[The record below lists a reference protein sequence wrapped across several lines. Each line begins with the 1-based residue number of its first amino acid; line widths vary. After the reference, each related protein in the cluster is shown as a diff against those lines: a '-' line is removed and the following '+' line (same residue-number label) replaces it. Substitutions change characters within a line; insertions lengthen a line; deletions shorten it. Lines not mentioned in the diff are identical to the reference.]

1 MAHVGGRS
9 RVARRRVFLAEPA
22 HQAEV
27 LKERNMS
34 FLALAAILAIVAPI
48 SLLTWSL
55 ITADRSTRKRVQLNL
70 GLSKAIKKAPSSVPE
85 LVVGL
90 SRRSLPTGYVAWL
103 DKKLAGAG
111 RPKSWPMEKVLVAK
125 PIVALCLIIL
135 GLLAFSRALSPQAV
149 LGILAVGAAGYFLP
163 DLLLNNTAQ
172 KRRKAMHL
180 ALPNMLDQ
188 MLISVEA
195 GVGFEGAMAKA
206 AENSSG
212 PLADEFVRTLQD
224 IQVGRSRHEAYL
236 DLAERCGF
244 SELRSFIRAVV
255 QADQYGIAI
264 ANVLR
269 SQAKEMRLKRRQRAE
284 EHAMKIPVK
293 VLFPLV
299 ITILPAMFVI
309 ILGPPIINVIR
320 MFS

>member
-1 MAHVGGRS
+1 
-9 RVARRRVFLAEPA
+9 
-22 HQAEV
+22 
-27 LKERNMS
+27 MS
-34 FLALAAILAIVAPI
+34 LIPLAAILAIVAPVGY
-48 SLLTWSL
+48 LTWS
-55 ITADRSTRKRVQLNL
+55 IVTADRSTRKRIHLNL
-70 GLSKAIKKAPSSVPE
+70 GLAKAIKKAPSSVPE
-85 LVVGL
+85 IVAGF

-111 RPKSWPMEKVLVAK
+111 RPKTWPLDRVLMVK
-125 PIVALCLIIL
+125 PAMAIGVLFI
-135 GLLAFSRALSPQAV
+135 GLLVFGRLFSPQV
-149 LGILAVGAAGYFLP
+149 YLLIFIVGALAYFVP
-163 DLLLNNTAQ
+163 DLLLNSTAQ

-206 AENSSG
+206 ADNSSG

-224 IQVGRSRHEAYL
+224 IQVGRSRHEAYV
-236 DLAERCGF
+236 DLAERSSF
-244 SELRSFIRAVV
+244 PELRSFIRAVV

-269 SQAKEMRLKRRQRAE
+269 SQAKDMRLKRRQKAE

-299 ITILPAMFVI
+299 TTILPAMFII
-309 ILGPPIINVIR
+309 ILGPPILSVIR

>member
-1 MAHVGGRS
+1 
-9 RVARRRVFLAEPA
+9 
-22 HQAEV
+22 
-27 LKERNMS
+27 MS
-34 FLALAAILAIVAPI
+34 LISVAAILAIVAPV
-48 SLLTWSL
+48 SYLTWSL
-55 ITADRSTRKRVQLNL
+55 VTTDRSTRKRIHLNL
-70 GLSKAIKKAPSSVPE
+70 GLAKAAKQSSSSIPE
-85 LVVGL
+85 MLVGL
-90 SRRSLPTGYVAWL
+90 SRRSLPSGYLAWL

-111 RPKSWPMEKVLVAK
+111 RPKSWPMERMLVAK
-125 PIVALCLIIL
+125 PVVALGLMGLGLVIL
-135 GLLAFSRALSPQAV
+135 GRALSPQTFLV
-149 LGILAVGAAGYFLP
+149 LLILGIAAYFLP

-236 DLAERCGF
+236 DLAERSGF
-244 SELRSFIRAVV
+244 PELRSFIRAVV

-269 SQAKEMRLKRRQRAE
+269 TQAKEMRLKRRQKAE

-299 ITILPAMFVI
+299 ITILPAMFII
-309 ILGPPIINVIR
+309 ILGPPILNVIR

>member
-1 MAHVGGRS
+1 
-9 RVARRRVFLAEPA
+9 
-22 HQAEV
+22 
-27 LKERNMS
+27 MS
-34 FLALAAILAIVAPI
+34 LIPVAAILAIVAPI
-48 SLLTWSL
+48 SYLTWSVV
-55 ITADRSTRKRVQLNL
+55 TADRSTQKRIHLNL
-70 GLSKAIKKAPSSVPE
+70 GLTKAVKKSSSSVPE
-85 LVVGL
+85 MLVGF
-90 SRRSLPTGYVAWL
+90 SRRSLPSGYVIWL

-111 RPKSWPMEKVLVAK
+111 RPKNWPMERILVVK
-125 PIVALCLIIL
+125 PTVALCLVAL
-135 GLLAFSRALSPQAV
+135 GFVIFGRTLSPQTLLLILI
-149 LGILAVGAAGYFLP
+149 LGAGAYFLP
-163 DLLLNNTAQ
+163 DLLLNNTAK
-172 KRRKAMHL
+172 KRRRAMHL

-206 AENSSG
+206 ADNSSG

-236 DLAERCGF
+236 DLAERSGF
-244 SELRSFIRAVV
+244 PELRSFIRAVV

-264 ANVLR
+264 ASVLR
-269 SQAKEMRLKRRQRAE
+269 TQAKEMRLKRRQKAE

-299 ITILPAMFVI
+299 MTILPAMFVI
-309 ILGPPIINVIR
+309 ILGPPILNVIR

>member
-1 MAHVGGRS
+1 
-9 RVARRRVFLAEPA
+9 
-22 HQAEV
+22 
-27 LKERNMS
+27 MS
-34 FLALAAILAIVAPI
+34 LIPLAAIVAIMAPI
-48 SLLTWSL
+48 SYLTWSL
-55 ITADRSTRKRVQLNL
+55 VSTDRSSRKRIHLNL
-70 GLSKAIKKAPSSVPE
+70 GIAKAAAKKAPSSVPE
-85 LVVGL
+85 MFVGI
-90 SRRSLPTGYVAWL
+90 SRRFLPGGYVVWL

-111 RPKSWPMEKVLVAK
+111 RPKSWPMERVLVIK
-125 PIVALCLIIL
+125 PAIALCFVALELLIFGRIL
-135 GLLAFSRALSPQAV
+135 NPQLFLV
-149 LGILAVGAAGYFLP
+149 ILALGAAAYFLP

-172 KRRKAMHL
+172 KRRKAMQL

-206 AENSSG
+206 ADNGSG

-236 DLAERCGF
+236 DLAERSGF
-244 SELRSFIRAVV
+244 PELRSFIRAVV

-269 SQAKEMRLKRRQRAE
+269 TQAKEMRLKRRQKAE

-299 ITILPAMFVI
+299 MTILPAMFVI
-309 ILGPPIINVIR
+309 ILGPPVLNVIR